1 MTFTEPVEMD
11 KGPLNKK
18 IVTAGFLSLLG
29 TVIHVVVGGEEVRIP
44 IDESELSVLIR
55 SVSNV
60 VWHFTTGI
68 LTINGIALIVAGF
81 SQKYRIP
88 LALMV
93 CSQYLVLSVL
103 FVGYG
108 TFQMDSPADLPQW
121 LLFVVII
128 ALALLGLK
136 DKPSKM

>member
-1 MTFTEPVEMD
+1 MTYAEPVEMD

-18 IVTAGFLSLLG
+18 ILTAGFLSLLG
-29 TVIHVVVGGEEVRIP
+29 MVIHVVVGGEEVRIP
-44 IDESELSVLIR
+44 IDESDLSVLIR

-68 LTINGIALIVAGF
+68 LSINGIALIIAGF
-81 SQKYRIP
+81 HQKYRIP
-88 LALMV
+88 LVLMV
-93 CSQYLVLSVL
+93 CGQYLVLSVL
-103 FVGYG
+103 FIGYG
-108 TFQMDSPADLPQW
+108 AFQMESPADLPQW
-121 LLFVVII
+121 FLFVLIM

>member
-1 MTFTEPVEMD
+1 MAFTEPVEVD

-18 IVTAGFLSLLG
+18 IVTAGLLSLLG
-29 TVIHVVVGGEEVRIP
+29 MVIHLVVGGEEVRIP
-44 IDESELSVLIR
+44 IDESELSALIR

-68 LTINGIALIVAGF
+68 LTINGIALIIAGIN
-81 SQKYRIP
+81 QKYRMP
-88 LALMV
+88 LVLMV
-93 CSQYLVLSVL
+93 SSQYLVLSVL
-103 FVGYG
+103 FIGYG
-108 TFQMDSPADLPQW
+108 AFQMDSPADLPQW
-121 LLFVVII
+121 FLFVVIV